1 MEKCSEVED
10 SVLQLYTIDNLF
22 KETTKMKLQIKPD
35 SEVSNLSTVRMLCDL
50 ELVPS
55 FSELQFP
62 YPLNGENGIFLIKL
76 L

>member
-10 SVLQLYTIDNLF
+10 SVLQFYTIDNLF

-35 SEVSNLSTVRMLCDL
+35 SEVSNLSTVRMRCDL

-55 FSELQFP
+55 FSEL
-62 YPLNGENGIFLIKL
+62 
-76 L
+76 

>member
-35 SEVSNLSTVRMLCDL
+35 SEVANLSTVRMLCDL

-55 FSELQFP
+55 FSEL
-62 YPLNGENGIFLIKL
+62 
-76 L
+76 